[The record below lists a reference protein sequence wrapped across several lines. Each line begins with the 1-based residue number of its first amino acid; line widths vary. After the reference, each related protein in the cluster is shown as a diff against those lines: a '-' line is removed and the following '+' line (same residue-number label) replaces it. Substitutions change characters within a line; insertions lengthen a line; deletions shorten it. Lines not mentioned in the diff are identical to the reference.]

1 MEGLLEIIKVVLTS
15 VTSVIVALIAGGY
28 FRKYQDKQKDKRSR
42 SRLVE
47 QIQKDELVHFS
58 LREMRRKYNCDR
70 LYIMQYHNGGNFY
83 TESPMQKASIT
94 YERCSDGLERIADK
108 YQNVLI
114 SNFAWYHNNILKD
127 DCYFID
133 VNLIDDITMRSWIK
147 SFGTHA
153 HIGIPVYDNQ
163 KHLVANIGLDWV
175 FSDIPENYLEN
186 NQFSQTIVSELKRD
200 IESIKQYI

>member
-114 SNFAWYHNNILKD
+114 SNFAWYHNNLLKD

-175 FSDIPENYLEN
+175 FSDIPEIYLEN

>member
-42 SRLVE
+42 SKLVE

-70 LYIMQYHNGGNFY
+70 LYVMQYHNGGNFY

-114 SNFAWYHNNILKD
+114 SNFAWYHNNLLKD
-127 DCYFID
+127 NCYFID

-175 FSDIPENYLEN
+175 FSDIPEIYLEN

>member
-42 SRLVE
+42 SKLVE

-70 LYIMQYHNGGNFY
+70 LYVMQYHNGGNFY

-114 SNFAWYHNNILKD
+114 SNFAWYHNNLLKD
-127 DCYFID
+127 NCYFID

-147 SFGTHA
+147 SFGTYS

-175 FSDIPENYLEN
+175 FSDIPEIYLEN

>member
-42 SRLVE
+42 SKLVE

-70 LYIMQYHNGGNFY
+70 LYVMQYHNGGNFY

-114 SNFAWYHNNILKD
+114 SNFAWYHNNLLKD
-127 DCYFID
+127 NCYFID

>member
-42 SRLVE
+42 SKLVE

-114 SNFAWYHNNILKD
+114 SNFAWYHNNLLKD

>member
-42 SRLVE
+42 SKLVE

-114 SNFAWYHNNILKD
+114 SNFAWYHNNLLKD

-175 FSDIPENYLEN
+175 FSDIPEIYLEN

>member
-1 MEGLLEIIKVVLTS
+1 MEGFLEIFKIVITS

-28 FRKYQDKQKDKRSR
+28 FKKYQDKQKDKRSR
-42 SRLVE
+42 SKLVE

-70 LYIMQYHNGGNFY
+70 LYVMQYHNGGNFY

-94 YERCSDGLERIADK
+94 YERCSDGLERIDDK

-114 SNFAWYHNNILKD
+114 SNFAWYNTNLLKD
-127 DCYFID
+127 NCYYVD
-133 VNLIDDITMRSWIK
+133 VDLIDDITMRSWIK

-153 HIGIPVYDNQ
+153 HIGVPVYDNQ
-163 KHLVANIGLDWV
+163 KHLVANVGLDWV
-175 FSDIPENYLEN
+175 FSDIPELYLESG
-186 NQFSQTIVSELKRD
+186 QFSQTIVSELKKD

>member
-1 MEGLLEIIKVVLTS
+1 MEGFLEIVKIVITS

-28 FRKYQDKQKDKRSR
+28 FKKYQDKQKDKRSR
-42 SRLVE
+42 SKLVE

-70 LYIMQYHNGGNFY
+70 LYVMQYHNGGNFY

-114 SNFAWYHNNILKD
+114 SNFAWYNTNLLKD
-127 DCYFID
+127 ECYYID

-153 HIGIPVYDNQ
+153 HIGVPVYDNQ
-163 KHLVANIGLDWV
+163 KHLVANVGLDWV
-175 FSDIPENYLEN
+175 FSDIPELYLESG
-186 NQFSQTIVSELKRD
+186 QFSQTIVSELKKD

>member
-1 MEGLLEIIKVVLTS
+1 MEGFLEVVKIIITS

-28 FRKYQDKQKDKRSR
+28 FKKYQDKQKDKRSR
-42 SRLVE
+42 SKLVE

-70 LYIMQYHNGGNFY
+70 LYVMQYHNGGNFY

-114 SNFAWYHNNILKD
+114 SNFTWYNTNLLKD
-127 DCYFID
+127 ECYYID

-153 HIGIPVYDNQ
+153 HIGVPVYDNQ
-163 KHLVANIGLDWV
+163 KHLVANVGLDWA
-175 FSDIPENYLEN
+175 FSDIPELYLESG
-186 NQFSQTIVSELKRD
+186 QFSQTIISELKKD

>member
-1 MEGLLEIIKVVLTS
+1 MEGFLEVVKIIITS

-28 FRKYQDKQKDKRSR
+28 FKKYQDKQKDKRSR
-42 SRLVE
+42 SKLVE

-70 LYIMQYHNGGNFY
+70 LYVMQYHNGGNFY

-114 SNFAWYHNNILKD
+114 SNFAWYNTNLLKD
-127 DCYFID
+127 ECYYID

-153 HIGIPVYDNQ
+153 HIGVPVYDNQ
-163 KHLVANIGLDWV
+163 KHLVANVGLDWV
-175 FSDIPENYLEN
+175 FSDIPEIYLESG
-186 NQFSQTIVSELKRD
+186 QFSQTIVSELKKD

>member
-114 SNFAWYHNNILKD
+114 SNFAWYHNNLLKD

>member
-1 MEGLLEIIKVVLTS
+1 MEGFLEIVKIVITS

-28 FRKYQDKQKDKRSR
+28 FKKYQDKQKDKRSR
-42 SRLVE
+42 SKLVE

-70 LYIMQYHNGGNFY
+70 LYVMQYHNGGNFY

-114 SNFAWYHNNILKD
+114 SNFAWYNTNLLKD
-127 DCYFID
+127 NCYYVD
-133 VNLIDDITMRSWIK
+133 VDLIDDITMRSWIK

-153 HIGIPVYDNQ
+153 HIGVPVYDNQ
-163 KHLVANIGLDWV
+163 KHLVANVGLDWV
-175 FSDIPENYLEN
+175 FSDIPELYLESG
-186 NQFSQTIVSELKRD
+186 QFSQTIVSELKKD

>member
-1 MEGLLEIIKVVLTS
+1 MEGFLEIVKIVITS

-28 FRKYQDKQKDKRSR
+28 FKKYQDKQKDKRSR
-42 SRLVE
+42 SKLVE

-70 LYIMQYHNGGNFY
+70 LYVMQYHNGGNFY

-114 SNFAWYHNNILKD
+114 SNFAWYNTNLLKD
-127 DCYFID
+127 ECYYID

-153 HIGIPVYDNQ
+153 HIGVPVYDNQ
-163 KHLVANIGLDWV
+163 KHLVANVGLDWV
-175 FSDIPENYLEN
+175 FSDIPELYLESG
-186 NQFSQTIVSELKRD
+186 QFSQTIISELKKD

>member
-114 SNFAWYHNNILKD
+114 SNFAWYHNNLLKD

-133 VNLIDDITMRSWIK
+133 VNLIDDIPMRSWIK

>member
-94 YERCSDGLERIADK
+94 YERCSDGLERIVDK

-114 SNFAWYHNNILKD
+114 SNFAWYHNNLLKD

-147 SFGTHA
+147 SFGTYA

>member
-42 SRLVE
+42 SKLVE

-114 SNFAWYHNNILKD
+114 SNFAWYHNNLLKD
-127 DCYFID
+127 NCYFID

>member
-1 MEGLLEIIKVVLTS
+1 MEGFLEILKIVITS

-28 FRKYQDKQKDKRSR
+28 FKKYQDKQKDKRSR
-42 SRLVE
+42 SKLVE

-70 LYIMQYHNGGNFY
+70 LYVMQYHNGGNFY

-114 SNFAWYHNNILKD
+114 SNFAWYNTNLLKD
-127 DCYFID
+127 NCYYVD
-133 VNLIDDITMRSWIK
+133 VDLIDDITMRSWIK

-153 HIGIPVYDNQ
+153 HIGVPVYDNQ
-163 KHLVANIGLDWV
+163 KHLVANVGLDWV
-175 FSDIPENYLEN
+175 FSDIPELYLESG
-186 NQFSQTIVSELKRD
+186 QFSQTIVSELKKD

>member
-1 MEGLLEIIKVVLTS
+1 MEGLLEIIKIVITS

-28 FRKYQDKQKDKRSR
+28 FKKYQDKQKDKRSR
-42 SRLVE
+42 SKLVE

-70 LYIMQYHNGGNFY
+70 LYVMQYHNGGNFY

-114 SNFAWYHNNILKD
+114 SNFAWYNTNLLKD
-127 DCYFID
+127 NCYYVD
-133 VNLIDDITMRSWIK
+133 VDLIDDITMRSWIK

-153 HIGIPVYDNQ
+153 HIGVPVYDNQ
-163 KHLVANIGLDWV
+163 KHLVANVGLDWV
-175 FSDIPENYLEN
+175 FSDIPELYLESG
-186 NQFSQTIVSELKRD
+186 QFSQTIISELKKD

>member
-1 MEGLLEIIKVVLTS
+1 MEGFLEILKIVITS

-28 FRKYQDKQKDKRSR
+28 FKKYQDKQKDKRSR
-42 SRLVE
+42 SKLVE

-70 LYIMQYHNGGNFY
+70 LYVMQYHNGGNFY

-114 SNFAWYHNNILKD
+114 SNFAWYNTNLLKD
-127 DCYFID
+127 ECYYID

-153 HIGIPVYDNQ
+153 HIGVPVYDNQ
-163 KHLVANIGLDWV
+163 KHLVANVGLDWV
-175 FSDIPENYLEN
+175 FSDIPELYLESG
-186 NQFSQTIVSELKRD
+186 QFSQTIISELKKD

>member
-1 MEGLLEIIKVVLTS
+1 MEGFLEIFKIVITS

-28 FRKYQDKQKDKRSR
+28 FKKYQDKQKDKRSR
-42 SRLVE
+42 SKLVE

-70 LYIMQYHNGGNFY
+70 LYVMQYHNGGNFY

-114 SNFAWYHNNILKD
+114 SNFAWYNTNLLKD
-127 DCYFID
+127 NCYYVD
-133 VNLIDDITMRSWIK
+133 VDLIDDITMRSWIK

-153 HIGIPVYDNQ
+153 HIGVPVYDNQ
-163 KHLVANIGLDWV
+163 KHLVANVGLDWV
-175 FSDIPENYLEN
+175 FSDIPELYLESG
-186 NQFSQTIVSELKRD
+186 QFSQTIVSELKKD

>member
-1 MEGLLEIIKVVLTS
+1 MEGFLEIVKIVITS

-28 FRKYQDKQKDKRSR
+28 FKKYQDKQKDKRSR
-42 SRLVE
+42 SKLVE

-70 LYIMQYHNGGNFY
+70 LYVMQYHNGGNFY

-114 SNFAWYHNNILKD
+114 SNFAWYNTNLLKD
-127 DCYFID
+127 ECYYID

-153 HIGIPVYDNQ
+153 HIGVPVYDNQ
-163 KHLVANIGLDWV
+163 KHLVANVGLDWV
-175 FSDIPENYLEN
+175 FSDIPEIYLESG
-186 NQFSQTIVSELKRD
+186 QFSQTIVSELKKD